1 MLLGKKPQPIGY
13 FGQLHPT
20 VEDKLKLNQRAYL
33 FKIDL
38 NELIAAVKE
47 SVPRF
52 KHIPQFPEVRRD
64 IAFIINDDVTCEDIQ
79 KVIKG
84 SVKQNI
90 FKGSEIFD
98 IYQGEH
104 VEDGFKSVA
113 LTDEI
118 IEQQMQSVREK
129 LQKTYAQISFRE

>member
-1 MLLGKKPQPIGY
+1 M
-13 FGQLHPT
+13 HPT
-20 VEDKLKLNQRAYL
+20 VEDKLKLNQKAYL
-33 FKIDL
+33 FKVDL
-38 NELIAAVKE
+38 NELIGAVKE

-64 IAFIINDDVTCEDIQ
+64 IAFIINEDVTCEDIQ

-113 LTDEI
+113 FRIKMQDETTTLTDEI